1 MEEEKVVR
9 EEEKGHTAEGKRE
22 RKSLKNRIKEL
33 EKELEEKKKEVD
45 ANYDRFLRLYAE
57 FENYKKRIEKEKE
70 ELVKFANEDLIK
82 ELLPVIDNLE
92 MALEQAEASDQG
104 ALKKGVEL
112 TLQQFL
118 SVLRKFGLQQVES
131 LGKAFDPN
139 RHEAVAVEESEEHE
153 EGIVVQEHRKAYF
166 FKNRLLRPALVTVS
180 KGRSGKGTET
190 TSQ

>member
-1 MEEEKVVR
+1 MAEEKKGIKEGGEEET
-9 EEEKGHTAEGKRE
+9 ESLQKRIE
-22 RKSLKNRIKEL
+22 EL
-33 EKELEEKKKEVD
+33 EKELEEKKRESET
-45 ANYDRFLRLYAE
+45 NYDRFLRLYAE

-70 ELVKFANEDLIK
+70 ELIKFANEELVK

-92 MALEQAEASDQG
+92 RALDQSDASDQE
-104 ALKKGVEL
+104 ALKRGVEL
-112 TLQQFL
+112 TLQQLL

-131 LGKAFDPN
+131 VGKTFDPN

-166 FKNRLLRPALVTVS
+166 FKDRLLRPALVTVS
-180 KGRSGKGTET
+180 KGKTGKGNGA